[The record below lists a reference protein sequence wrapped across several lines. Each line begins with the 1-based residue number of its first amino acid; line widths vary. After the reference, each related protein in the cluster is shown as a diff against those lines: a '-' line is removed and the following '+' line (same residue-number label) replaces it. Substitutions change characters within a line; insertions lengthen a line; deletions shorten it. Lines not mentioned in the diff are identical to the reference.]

1 MRRAFIVLTLS
12 VTIVLAGLTWA
23 SPASAATLDQKVAL
37 LNSFTQPTSDSYN
50 AWNWARNNRG
60 AYADY
65 ALDWSTDYCTDSPDE
80 PLGFD
85 FRIPCWHHDFGY
97 GNYKAVGRFPANK
110 DHIDNA
116 FYFDLKAKCA
126 TYSVFVRPVC
136 YSLAWTYY
144 QAVHFF
150 GSVAAVSQAD
160 LDRAASYKAAL
171 ERAAARRQS
180 APGE

>member
-1 MRRAFIVLTLS
+1 MRRTVLTLALT
-12 VTIVLAGLTWA
+12 VAAIVVGLGWA

-37 LNSFTQPTSDSYN
+37 LSSFTQPNSGSYN

-65 ALDWSTDYCTDSPDE
+65 NLDWSTDYCSDSPDE

-85 FRIPCWHHDFGY
+85 FRIPCWRHDFGY
-97 GNYKAVGRFPANK
+97 RNWKAVGQFPANK
-110 DHIDNA
+110 SHIDDA

-126 TYSVFVRPVC
+126 TYSWIVRPAC

-144 QAVHFF
+144 QAVKAF
-150 GSVAAVSQAD
+150 GSIVVRQAD
-160 LDRAASYKAAL
+160 LDRAAAYKAAL
-171 ERAAARRQS
+171 IRGAA
-180 APGE
+180 E